1 MYKIDLELKE
11 IILVIGSSGQ
21 IGTELVIKLR
31 AIYGD
36 TYVIATDIKPSSKE
50 IMESGPFE
58 ILDIMDQKILY
69 NIVKKYKIT
78 QVYLLAAMLS
88 ANAEKNIT
96 LGWNL
101 NMKSL
106 FYVLDLAKE
115 KLIKKIFWPSSIA
128 VFGPRSPKKLTP
140 QYSIMDPNTIYG
152 ISKQA
157 GERWCEY
164 YYNNFNVDVRS
175 LRFPGIIGWKS
186 KPGGG
191 TTDYAVDIFYEAL
204 EKGFY
209 KCFLLAETTLP
220 MMYMEDAIRASVELM
235 DSHYEKIKVR
245 SSYNISGVSFNPKE
259 IAKEI
264 ANHFTNFK
272 ISYSPDYRQK
282 IANGWPESIDD
293 SFANQD
299 WGWKPKYD
307 LKEIVTDMIEN
318 LTKKHQIT
326 H

>member
-1 MYKIDLELKE
+1 MKE

-21 IGTELVIKLR
+21 IGTELVMKLR
-31 AIYGD
+31 AIYGN
-36 TYVIATDIKPSSKE
+36 TYVIATDIKPSSKK

-58 ILDIMDQKILY
+58 ILDIMDQKKLY

-101 NMKSL
+101 NMRSL

-164 YYNNFNVDVRS
+164 YYNNFNIDVRS

-191 TTDYAVDIFYEAL
+191 TTDYAVDIFYEAI

-209 KCFLLAETTLP
+209 NCFLSAETTLP
-220 MMYMEDAIRASVELM
+220 MMYMEDAIRASIELM
-235 DSHYEKIKVR
+235 DSHYEKIKIR

-264 ANHFTNFK
+264 SNHFANFK
-272 ISYSPDYRQK
+272 ISYCPDYRQK

-299 WGWKPKYD
+299 WGWKPKYN
-307 LKEIVTDMIEN
+307 LKDIVTDMIEN